1 MCSHYEMPSLKEIKT
16 YLKTNL
22 KLPLVVSKNI
32 EDKFESVT
40 QIYPKSPSLIM
51 LYSDDELK
59 LVEKKSFLSDQDKA
73 RLTLKQQHH
82 LENDRLDKYYVH
94 ADLF

>member
-16 YLKTNL
+16 YLKTDL

-40 QIYPKSPSLIM
+40 QIYPKSPSLTKVSWKEM
-51 LYSDDELK
+51 GLS
-59 LVEKKSFLSDQDKA
+59 KSI
-73 RLTLKQQHH
+73 
-82 LENDRLDKYYVH
+82 
-94 ADLF
+94 

>member
-16 YLKTNL
+16 YLKTDL

-40 QIYPKSPSLIM
+40 
-51 LYSDDELK
+51 
-59 LVEKKSFLSDQDKA
+59 
-73 RLTLKQQHH
+73 
-82 LENDRLDKYYVH
+82 
-94 ADLF
+94 